1 MGNIEGLWGDQGQA
15 AASEEYSSGATVF
28 PPGKHLFNIVGAELK
43 QTKAGTGNGIQFEFE
58 ATAGNIKNWVNL
70 KNPNEQAAKIGRVE
84 LAKIATVC
92 GIELKDTAQ
101 LLGLPIVLDLTIYE
115 DEWTNDK
122 GEKIKTKKNKI
133 KGYFPASEPTGAAQ
147 PSASAAKTD
156 SPW

>member
-1 MGNIEGLWGDQGQA
+1 MNLEGIFGDKGQA
-15 AASEEYSSGATVF
+15 AAAEEYSSGATVF

-58 ATAGNIKNWVNL
+58 APVGKIKNWVNL
-70 KNPNEQAAKIGRVE
+70 KNPNKKTAQIGRVE

-133 KGYFPASEPTGAAQ
+133 KGYYSSSEPTGASQ
-147 PSASAAKTD
+147 PASTETKKTD